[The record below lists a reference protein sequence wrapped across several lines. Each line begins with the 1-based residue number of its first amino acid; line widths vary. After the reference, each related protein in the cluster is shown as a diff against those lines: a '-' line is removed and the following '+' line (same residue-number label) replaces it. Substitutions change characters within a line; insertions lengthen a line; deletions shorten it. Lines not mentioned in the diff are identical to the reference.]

1 VDEQSHTQSVRQS
14 YSRRR
19 SEDAA
24 IPRNTRRDISD
35 DDEEYDDVWPS
46 RMPTSARRYQG
57 DVRTEV
63 GRVQADVQ
71 PASQGDYRTSSN
83 PERTGGTT
91 IPPRRTATQSMPA
104 IQQPTRRTV
113 TQNVPA
119 AQSARRTATQSM
131 PAIQQPTRRTVTQ
144 NVPAAQSAR
153 RTATQGVPVVQPVR
167 RRPIEDFDDDIPQ
180 RTSGLLRQPTGPRK
194 APRGSSGG
202 LRFHWLVY
210 VGLAIIGMV
219 ICWVLLTSFL
229 SWWQLTQDDLH
240 YGRPRT
246 AQYDVVV
253 GHNDSNANKS
263 HFIAINLRR
272 HVEVIECP
280 AGDCSKARVMVGPVL
295 IGPNEDLAPV
305 TLTFKDVNSDGKIDI
320 IVNVQDNHFVFIN
333 DNGTFRPTRSGDNI
347 HL

>member
-1 VDEQSHTQSVRQS
+1 MDEQSHTQSVRQS

-91 IPPRRTATQSMPA
+91 IPP
-104 IQQPTRRTV
+104 
-113 TQNVPA
+113 
-119 AQSARRTATQSM
+119 RRTATQSM